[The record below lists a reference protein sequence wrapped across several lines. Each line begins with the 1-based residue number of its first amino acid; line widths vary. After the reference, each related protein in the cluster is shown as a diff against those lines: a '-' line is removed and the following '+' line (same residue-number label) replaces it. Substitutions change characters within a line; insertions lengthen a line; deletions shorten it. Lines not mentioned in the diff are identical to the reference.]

1 MSKLWDFLTNILS
14 YINPFSEN
22 FFGYKLIELFSDL
35 LKFLFVPSEERITA
49 LTNTVTS
56 KFSFID
62 TIKLSVSSLI
72 NVVNNVGNAP
82 VLNIKY
88 GATKYN
94 TSGVFSLDFS
104 FYAPFKCYGD
114 IVITGFVYAMFIWR
128 IFVKLPGIIS
138 GNAGNIEI
146 SEGHLNIV
154 SKRGGNR

>member
-1 MSKLWDFLTNILS
+1 MSKLWDFLVSLVS

-22 FFGYKLIELFSDL
+22 FFGYKLIELIRDL
-35 LKFLFVPSEERITA
+35 FKLLFIPSEERITA

-56 KFSFID
+56 KFNFID

-94 TSGVFSLDFS
+94 ASGVFSLDFS
-104 FYAPFKCYGD
+104 FYAPFKGYGD

-128 IFVKLPGIIS
+128 IFVKLPGIVS